1 MEPFLSIIIP
11 AHNEERRLPKTLE
24 RVLAYLERQPYTA
37 EVLVVENG
45 SQDATFDIAQDFA
58 RRYANLRALQVPA
71 RGKGL
76 AVRHGMLAAG
86 GAYRFLCDADLS
98 MPIEELAR
106 FLPPQLEGYDIAIAS
121 REAPGAIR
129 YGEPAY
135 RHFVGRVFNHLVRW
149 LAVPGFHDT
158 QCGFKCFRGEVAEDL
173 FAVQRLTGLGFDVEV
188 LFIAQRRG
196 YRIVEV
202 PIPWYFDPDS
212 RVRLVRDSLAMFS
225 DILRVHWN
233 WRRGAYERRA

>member
-1 MEPFLSIIIP
+1 MEPFLSVIIP

-24 RVLAYLERQPYTA
+24 QVLAYLEHQPYTA

-45 SQDATFDIAQDFA
+45 SQDATFEIAQDFA
-58 RRYANLRALQVPA
+58 RRHASLRALQVSA

-76 AVRHGMLAAG
+76 AVRHGMLAAS

-98 MPIEELAR
+98 MPIEELAH

-121 REAPGAIR
+121 REAPGAVR

-196 YRIVEV
+196 YRIAEV

-212 RVRLVRDSLAMFS
+212 RVRLVRDSLAMFA

-233 WRRGAYERRA
+233 WRKGVYEPRG